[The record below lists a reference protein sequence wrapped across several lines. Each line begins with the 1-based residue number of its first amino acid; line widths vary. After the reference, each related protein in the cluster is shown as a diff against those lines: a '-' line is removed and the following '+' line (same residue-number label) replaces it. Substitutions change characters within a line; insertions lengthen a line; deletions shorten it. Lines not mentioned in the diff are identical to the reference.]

1 MSKVRI
7 ISSAD
12 YGPVFP
18 MELKVYRDLEKY
30 FDEQKRKE
38 RRAKQ
43 NRHGAFKLEKEKG
56 KQDANGKRK

>member
-1 MSKVRI
+1 MSRVRI

-43 NRHGAFKLEKEKG
+43 NRHGTFSLENKEEPLWISEKH
-56 KQDANGKRK
+56 